1 MLTGNVTK
9 AHLGVGRLLRREN
22 GGQLVDSLVRDSYD
36 SESKFPAETYRNV
49 HARHRIEDG
58 RLSRAREPNQSN
70 FHYFSLE
77 LPQYSMSGTN
87 IGR

>member
-1 MLTGNVTK
+1 
-9 AHLGVGRLLRREN
+9 
-22 GGQLVDSLVRDSYD
+22 
-36 SESKFPAETYRNV
+36 AETYRNV